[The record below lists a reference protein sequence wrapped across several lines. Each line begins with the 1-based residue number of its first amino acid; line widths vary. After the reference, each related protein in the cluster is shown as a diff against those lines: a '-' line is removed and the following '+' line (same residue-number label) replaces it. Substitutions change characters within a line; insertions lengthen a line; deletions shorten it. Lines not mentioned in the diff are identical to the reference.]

1 LGKISKALVKYASEK
16 KREIL
21 APLDWPSLTT
31 EDMEVLIAYDE
42 ETGHLLKC
50 DPVTGL
56 VDEGRIDE
64 LRNSGTIIRLL
75 QNELIHPGGKL
86 TARGVEEAQRLAKVV
101 AALPRRTATLSAAEG
116 HRPTESHSSADAT
129 TQAEAELRLL
139 ETLESF
145 QETSSSAGGE
155 TGRIGYAQPPKPE
168 LPPPSPAASQPLK
181 VVSDPRLIQPLLKP
195 LPTATPWRPEPAPVM
210 KPEPGPPLER
220 SAGIGEVHSPRWD
233 DAAIDRNLVA
243 LLDPHSFE
251 AEQFKILRTN
261 ILFPLAGNPPR
272 SILMTSTAPGEGKTF
287 AAANLAIS
295 IALNINRYVMLIDAD
310 LRWPQ
315 MHTRFGFP
323 TVPGLSNY
331 LAEGRPLSTLLL
343 HTKVEK
349 LTLLP
354 AGPPPDNPSEL
365 ISSERMANLLTE
377 VTARY
382 PDRLIVIDAPPP
394 GMAAETGVLARQVD
408 GILVVVRYGRTQRE
422 ALADLIHRVGE
433 KKILGSIVN
442 RVETADSRYYGYKY
456 AGYGKSNRK

>member
-1 LGKISKALVKYASEK
+1 LGKISKALTKYASEK
-16 KREIL
+16 KEEIL
-21 APLDWPSLTT
+21 APLDRLSLTAD
-31 EDMEVLIAYDE
+31 DMEVLIAFDE
-42 ETGHLLKC
+42 RTGHLLKC
-50 DPVTGL
+50 DPETGI

-64 LRNSGTIIRLL
+64 LRNNGTIIRLL

-86 TARGVEEAQRLAKVV
+86 TPKGVEEAQRLAKMA
-101 AALPRRTATLSAAEG
+101 AALPRRTMAMQPAEGSRLSAGNAL
-116 HRPTESHSSADAT
+116 SDAVT
-129 TQAEAELRLL
+129 RVEAEQKLL
-139 ETLESF
+139 ETIESF
-145 QETSSSAGGE
+145 RETRPFPKGE
-155 TGRIGYAQPPKPE
+155 TGRGGEASAKTEAPQ
-168 LPPPSPAASQPLK
+168 LAPAAQPLK
-181 VVSDPRLIQPLLKP
+181 VVSDPRLTQPLTKP
-195 LPTATPWRPEPAPVM
+195 SPPEMPFRMEPAPAT
-210 KPEPGPPLER
+210 KPQSDLAAQVS
-220 SAGIGEVHSPRWD
+220 SAFDEARLPRWD

-243 LLDPHSFE
+243 LHDPHSFE

-261 ILFPLAGNPPR
+261 ILFPLAGNTPR
-272 SILMTSTAPGEGKTF
+272 SILLTSTAPGEGKTF
-287 AAANLAIS
+287 SAANLAIS
-295 IALNINRYVMLIDAD
+295 IALNINRYVLLIDAD
-310 LRWPQ
+310 LRRPQ

-323 TVPGLSNY
+323 AVPGLSNY

-394 GMAAETGVLARQVD
+394 AMAAETGVLARQVD
-408 GILVVVRYGRTQRE
+408 GILVVVRYGGTRRE
-422 ALADLIHRVGE
+422 ALADLVNRLGE

-442 RVETADSRYYGYKY
+442 RVETTDSRYYGYKY